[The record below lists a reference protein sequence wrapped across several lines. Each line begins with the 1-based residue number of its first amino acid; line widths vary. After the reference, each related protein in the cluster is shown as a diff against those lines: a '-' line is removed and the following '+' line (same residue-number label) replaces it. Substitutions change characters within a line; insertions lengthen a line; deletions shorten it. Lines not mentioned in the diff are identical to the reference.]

1 VGAKSEIR
9 NSKSEIN
16 RSTLLR
22 RAEEVS
28 VGTFQGGSAPAMANQ
43 ICDGYS
49 LVTQVSLKR
58 LTIDQMTMLEFE
70 LDKRLRETRATPID
84 LEDQPG
90 LQARNRRISRIEGA
104 LRVLRHTMQQRR
116 MGRL

>member
-1 VGAKSEIR
+1 MRSVALGTGTLQR
-9 NSKSEIN
+9 W
-16 RSTLLR
+16 STLAALT
-22 RAEEVS
+22 EVTM
-28 VGTFQGGSAPAMANQ
+28 GTYQGGSAPAMANQ

-49 LVTQVSLKR
+49 VVSQVSLRR
-58 LTIDQMTMLEFE
+58 LEIEQMTNLEFE
-70 LDKRLRETRATPID
+70 LDKRLRETRAEPMD
-84 LEDQPG
+84 LNDQVA